1 MHITLLRIKIKLLF
15 WTSNYIL
22 GWKKL

>member
-1 MHITLLRIKIKLLF
+1 MHITYLRIKIKLLF